1 MKGFLRKKT
10 RNEPGREARTGSGT
24 KPDGGRAEHRVFLE
38 QFSGLSRNTIRPVME
53 HVMELIRKMGF
64 DSGIS
69 ERKEMTLPDGSFR
82 NAEIRLTIVPP
93 GCEADAADPEHCP
106 AVVFSV
112 PFSENVIRV
121 QVSRKLPGGGWRPET
136 VGELRPAAVTEEEVS
151 GHILK
156 VLELAAEKA

>member
-1 MKGFLRKKT
+1 M
-10 RNEPGREARTGSGT
+10 TGSGT
-24 KPDGGRAEHRVFLE
+24 KPDGVRAEHRTFLE
-38 QFSGLSRNTIRPVME
+38 RFSDLSKKVIRPVME
-53 HVMELIRKMGF
+53 HVMELIRKAGF

-69 ERKEMTLPDGSFR
+69 ERKEMALPDGSVR

-112 PFSENVIRV
+112 PISENVIRV
-121 QVSRKLPGGGWRPET
+121 QVSRKMAGGGWRPEDI
-136 VGELRPAAVTEEEVS
+136 GELHPGAVTEEEVS
-151 GHILK
+151 GHILR

>member
-1 MKGFLRKKT
+1 MKGFLKKQT
-10 RNEPGREARTGSGT
+10 LKESGGSVLPGTGMTG
-24 KPDGGRAEHRVFLE
+24 DDGRAEHRAFLE
-38 QFSGLSRNTIRPVME
+38 GFTDLSKKVIRPVME
-53 HVMELIRKMGF
+53 HVMELIRKAGF

-69 ERKEMTLPDGSFR
+69 ERKEMALPDGSVR

-112 PFSENVIRV
+112 PLSENVIRV
-121 QVSRKLPGGGWRPET
+121 QVSRKLAGGGWSPVD
-136 VGELRPAAVTEEEVS
+136 VGELHPRAVTEEEVS
-151 GHILK
+151 GHILR